1 MQEVLAPQHST
12 DQDVRLM
19 APLGSNSERRPRGLR
34 SAGDDAFKLT
44 VDYLKQETI
53 EPLKGLGR
61 FLGWG
66 LAGSL
71 ALAIAVLLGLIG
83 LLRLLQEETGSA
95 LTGDWSWVPYVVVAV
110 LGVGVAGFAGWRIVS
125 GPAERKLP
133 PPHIH
138 PELQSFESREGIN

>member
-1 MQEVLAPQHST
+1 
-12 DQDVRLM
+12 M
-19 APLGSNSERRPRGLR
+19 APLGSNSDSRPRGLR

-44 VDYLKQETI
+44 IDYLKQETI

-66 LAGSL
+66 LAGAL

-83 LLRLLQEETGSA
+83 ILRLLQEETGSA
-95 LTGDWSWVPYVVVAV
+95 LTGDWSWVPYVVVAL
-110 LGVGVAGFAGWRIVS
+110 LGVGVAAFAGWRIVS

-133 PPHIH
+133 PAPAHIH
-138 PELQSFESREGIN
+138 PELQSLESREGIN